1 MDRSYPYSRRLARR
15 MQLQRRVAAVAA
27 VGAAGCA
34 ILYAATA
41 PIPAPALAPA
51 GKPAP
56 PALAAG
62 STDVDGK
69 PAARRV
75 YPYSVVPGGVSG
87 VRELGRVLRED
98 KVVAAHYAE
107 FDITKAHERT
117 VDKPRA
123 VHVSYRKGDKVYW
136 TAKKVMLA
144 EGETLLS
151 DGTHEARARCANRIS
166 DTPRLPV
173 EAHGPSEEELDAA
186 VLDDGAEG
194 SLANVSFALPDDDG
208 EGRPGGFLN
217 APGNG
222 RAGAIQGGGAD
233 ANTGASALFGAG
245 AAGPAQGAYLTR
257 RTAGVRSG
265 SGEAGSAPGS
275 ETAPAGGGSAGGSPG
290 GSAGSTNPVA
300 DDGQAPGDSATPQ
313 PGTPSAPQQPGNGGG
328 PTPGSPGETPNLPNL
343 PNLPDLPVIPVPG
356 VPGGGQDT
364 DPLPGV
370 PAPPTDIGTVPAPG
384 GTPGGSPLPD
394 PTLTPPG
401 PPVPPALPDRE
412 EKPPAEV
419 PEPAS
424 LWLFG
429 VALAALL
436 VQRYRAARRR

>member
-1 MDRSYPYSRRLARR
+1 
-15 MQLQRRVAAVAA
+15 MQLQRRLAAVAA

-34 ILYAATA
+34 ILYAATT
-41 PIPAPALAPA
+41 PAPAIAPS
-51 GKPAP
+51 GNPAP
-56 PALAAG
+56 PAAAVAAVAADG
-62 STDVDGK
+62 AGK
-69 PAARRV
+69 PGARRV

-107 FDITKAHERT
+107 FDLAKAHEKT

-166 DTPRLPV
+166 DTPRFPV
-173 EAHGPSEEELDAA
+173 EAHGPSEAELDAA
-186 VLDDGAEG
+186 MLDDGAEG
-194 SLANVSFALPDDDG
+194 SLENVSFALTGDDGG

-222 RAGAIQGGGAD
+222 RAGAIP
-233 ANTGASALFGAG
+233 GASADAHASTSTLFAAG
-245 AAGPAQGAYLTR
+245 TAGPAQGAYLTR
-257 RTAGVRSG
+257 RTAGARSG
-265 SGEAGSAPGS
+265 SGEAGGAPGS
-275 ETAPAGGGSAGGSPG
+275 DTAPAGGGSAG

-300 DDGQAPGDSATPQ
+300 DDSQAPGGSATPQ
-313 PGTPSAPQQPGNGGG
+313 PGTPWTPQQPGNGGG
-328 PTPGSPGETPNLPNL
+328 PTPGSPGETPPTPDLPD
-343 PNLPDLPVIPVPG
+343 LPDLPVIPAPG
-356 VPGGGQDT
+356 IPGGGQDT

-370 PAPPTDIGTVPAPG
+370 PAQPPTDAGTVPVPG
-384 GTPGGSPLPD
+384 GTPGESPLPD
-394 PTLTPPG
+394 PTVTPPVA
-401 PPVPPALPDRE
+401 PVQPDRE
-412 EKPPAEV
+412 DQPPTEV

-429 VALAALL
+429 AALAALL
-436 VQRYRAARRR
+436 LQRYRAARRR

>member
-1 MDRSYPYSRRLARR
+1 MDRSYPYARRLARR

-41 PIPAPALAPA
+41 TAPAPAVALA
-51 GKPAP
+51 GKAAP
-56 PALAAG
+56 LTLAAG
-62 STDVDGK
+62 STDVAGN

-75 YPYSVVPGGVSG
+75 YPYSVVPGGVAG

-107 FDITKAHERT
+107 FDLAKAHEKT

-166 DTPRLPV
+166 DTPRFPV

-194 SLANVSFALPDDDG
+194 SLANVSFAMLDDDG
-208 EGRPGGFLN
+208 EGRPGGSLN

-222 RAGAIQGGGAD
+222 RAGAIEGGGAD
-233 ANTGASALFGAG
+233 ANAGASALFATG

-257 RTAGVRSG
+257 RTAGARSG
-265 SGEAGSAPGS
+265 SGEAGSAPGGD
-275 ETAPAGGGSAGGSPG
+275 TAPAGDGSAS

-300 DDGQAPGDSATPQ
+300 DDSQAPGDSATPQ

-328 PTPGSPGETPNLPNL
+328 PAPGSPGEALPAPDL
-343 PNLPDLPVIPVPG
+343 PALPALPVIPVPG

-370 PAPPTDIGTVPAPG
+370 PAPPTDVGTVPAPG
-384 GTPGGSPLPD
+384 GTTGEPPLPD
-394 PTLTPPG
+394 PPPTPPL
-401 PPVPPALPDRE
+401 PPVQPALPDRE
-412 EKPPAEV
+412 DQPPTEV

-429 VALAALL
+429 AALAALL